1 MNSANKKILLIED
14 DRDLSDV
21 LRIRLERS
29 GFSVIALFD
38 GTETVKVAKAEHPDL
53 ILLDIFM
60 PEVDG
65 FTTLK
70 SLKAEKDSDSASA
83 RPLADIPTIVMT
95 GKAPM
100 MEEMVRFEGACEFMT
115 KPVDI
120 DVLMKRIEE
129 ILGKG
134 SPR

>member
-1 MNSANKKILLIED
+1 MADVKKKKVLLVED
-14 DRDLSDV
+14 DKDLSDV
-21 LRIRLERS
+21 LKIRLEKT
-29 GFSVIALFD
+29 GYQVSVLFD
-38 GTETVKVAKAEHPDL
+38 GVDALRTAKEENPDL

-60 PEVDG
+60 PEMDG

-70 SLKAEKDSDSASA
+70 GLKAEKDLNPKTGRSV
-83 RPLADIPTIVMT
+83 ADIPTIVMT

-120 DVLMKRIEE
+120 NALMSRIEQ
-129 ILGKG
+129 ILK
-134 SPR
+134 